1 MAKSKALIMAEM
13 KARRKAQGLKRVV
26 FWLTE
31 AEALAVK
38 KFIES
43 MRNDQVNK

>member
-1 MAKSKALIMAEM
+1 MAKPKALIMAEM
-13 KARRKAQGLKRVV
+13 TVRRNAQGLRRVA

-38 KFIES
+38 KFIET
-43 MRNDQVNK
+43 MKK